1 MPRSMFGRSLLILL
15 FPVVV
20 LQLVVGMVFI
30 QRHFEEVTTQMTRS
44 VALELN
50 YAADQIEEAVDMAEA
65 HAILKTLARPFNIRM
80 SLIEDETV
88 NPTVRL
94 FFYDLSGRELVK
106 TLHKEVDRAISI
118 DLTTSYQVVALRI
131 MTDKG
136 VMSAVVPRSRVNA
149 SNPHQLLVL
158 MIATAVILTV
168 ISVLF
173 LRNQV
178 RPILRL
184 ADASEAFGKGRNVS
198 FRPRGAIEVRRAGR
212 AFLDMRGRLE
222 RQIEQRTQMLSGV
235 SHDLRTPLTRM
246 KLSLAMM
253 DDTDET
259 RHMVQ
264 DVEDMEQMLEGF
276 LDFTRAD
283 TLGETKL
290 TDPSELLLKVVAD
303 CERSGH
309 EIQYSFNV
317 IGGSSNKLMLSV
329 GAVSRAITN
338 LLSNATRYGENVLLN
353 AVLSEKSLQIV
364 VEDDGHGIAEMD
376 REEALKPFVRL
387 DESRN
392 QNHTSGVGL
401 GLSIAA
407 DVARSHG
414 GALELSSSSKLGGL
428 KATFTIPR

>member
-30 QRHFEEVTTQMTRS
+30 QRHFEEVTTQMTRA

-50 YAADQIEEAVDMAEA
+50 YAIDQLEEAPSMAESR
-65 HAILKTLARPFNIRM
+65 AILRSLARPFNIRM
-80 SLIEDETV
+80 KLIEDETV
-88 NPTVRL
+88 SPTVRL

-106 TLHKEVDRAISI
+106 TLHEEINRPISI
-118 DLTTSYQVVALRI
+118 DLAKSYRTVSLRI

-136 VMSAVVPRSRVNA
+136 VMSAIVPRGRVNA

-158 MIATAVILTV
+158 MIVTAVILTV

-184 ADASEAFGKGRNVS
+184 ADVSEAFGKGRTVP
-198 FRPRGAIEVRRAGR
+198 FRPTGAIEVRRAGH
-212 AFLDMRGRLE
+212 AFLAMRERLE

-253 DDTDET
+253 EGTDET
-259 RHMVQ
+259 RHMAQ

-283 TLGETKL
+283 TLGETTL
-290 TDPSELLLKVVAD
+290 TDPSALLAKVVAD

-309 EIQYSFNV
+309 DILYTFDASGVKSTE
-317 IGGSSNKLMLSV
+317 LMLST

-338 LLSNATRYGENVLLN
+338 LLSNATRYGEIVSLN
-353 AVLSEKSLQIV
+353 AKITDKNLQIT
-364 VEDDGHGIAEMD
+364 VEDDGPGIAHKD
-376 REEALKPFVRL
+376 RDEALKPFVRL

-414 GALELSSSSKLGGL
+414 GVLELSSSSKLGGL